1 MARPN
6 NIIFSNIRIEMAR
19 KNLTINEM
27 SKLSEINRNRLSE
40 KLSGKR
46 KINLNEA
53 LCLARKC
60 FPECDLYYLFKELLD
75 DTTNTQI
82 DVGEVVQAS

>member
-27 SKLSEINRNRLSE
+27 SKLSEINYQKNYLEKERL
-40 KLSGKR
+40 
-46 KINLNEA
+46 I
-53 LCLARKC
+53 
-60 FPECDLYYLFKELLD
+60 
-75 DTTNTQI
+75 
-82 DVGEVVQAS
+82 